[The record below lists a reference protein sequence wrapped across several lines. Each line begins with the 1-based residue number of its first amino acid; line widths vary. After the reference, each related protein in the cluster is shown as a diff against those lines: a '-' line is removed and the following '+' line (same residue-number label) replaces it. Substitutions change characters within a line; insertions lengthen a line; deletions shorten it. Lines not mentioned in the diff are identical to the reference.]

1 MRSSIALSLVVAV
14 IAACGDHREPPPNH
28 AADPAEAS
36 CKQRAA
42 DLTSYLIQVFDSNAK
57 PPPPWPTG
65 DAATDH
71 TVDMARDALRK
82 AMTATSAD
90 KARPLRGHPEPGPVD
105 ETLAGCPQ
113 ARDAWAHVSR
123 FPEPDHLTKA
133 AVAIGDGVAACSC
146 HINIPLIRAALYLM
160 VRGPD

>member
-1 MRSSIALSLVVAV
+1 MKMLIVLFPLVFL
-14 IAACGDHREPPPNH
+14 IAACSDHGKPPPNH
-28 AADPAEAS
+28 EANPGEAS
-36 CKQRAA
+36 CNTRAA
-42 DLTSYLIQVFDSNAK
+42 ELKSYLIQVFDPTAK

-65 DAATDH
+65 DADTDKKL
-71 TVDMARDALRK
+71 DAARDVLRK
-82 AMTATSAD
+82 ALAATSAD
-90 KARPLRGHPEPGPVD
+90 KATALRGHPEPGPVD

-113 ARDAWAHVSR
+113 ARDAWANISS

-133 AVAIGDGVAACSC
+133 AIAIGDGVAACGC